1 MSATIKDEFDWQ
13 TVVRLPGDHAEFP
26 PSKLEQFEACPQSWK
41 LSQGIH
47 EDESEAARE
56 GALLHSL
63 VADRIADRLD
73 PDAVKDF
80 SAEQLELADACVAAY
95 NEIRTA
101 YPDCMTAVEES
112 LALFAE
118 DRSVLTWGTADCFGV
133 GKGSGFV
140 IDFKFGFNPVTHPA
154 RNLQTLT
161 YAAALC
167 QRFNLNEVECWIVQP
182 RLKLKISYTFDFAR
196 MGAIFVR
203 HIAGVICRCKY
214 GEPEMHPG
222 EKQCRHCPAKGV
234 CEEMRKELAAVATVA
249 SKPHDL
255 AAMDIHDLAR
265 FHEAGKT
272 VALFTVAVN
281 AEFRKRLEAAPFD
294 GYELKRT
301 GGGFKCPSPAVVFDR
316 LQDVL
321 TPSQMIGCCTCTLAK
336 VKAAYAEAAAAQ
348 GLYKSKKAA
357 AEAVQEE
364 LADVLVPNAERVAIV
379 KIEKE

>member
-1 MSATIKDEFDWQ
+1 MNPIKDEFDWQ
-13 TVVRLPGDHAEFP
+13 TLVHLVGDHAEFP
-26 PSKLEQFEACPQSWK
+26 PSKLEQFEACPLSWK

-56 GALLHSL
+56 GTLLHRL
-63 VADRIADRLD
+63 VAYRIADCLY
-73 PDAVKDF
+73 PDAEKDF
-80 SAEQLELADACVAAY
+80 TTEQLELADACVAAY
-95 NEIRTA
+95 NEIRAA
-101 YPDCMTAVEES
+101 YPDCTTAVEES

-133 GKGSGFV
+133 GKSSGFV
-140 IDFKFGFNPVTHPA
+140 IDFKFGFTPVTYPS
-154 RNLQTLT
+154 RNLQILT

-167 QRFNLNEVECWIVQP
+167 QRFKLDEVECWIVQP
-182 RLKLKISYTFDFAR
+182 RLNRKINYTFNFTEL
-196 MGAIFVR
+196 GAIFIR
-203 HIAGVICRCKY
+203 HVAGVISRCKDSD
-214 GEPEMHPG
+214 PEMHPG
-222 EKQCRHCPAKGV
+222 EKQCRYCPAKGV
-234 CEEMRKELAAVATVA
+234 CEGMRKELDAVATVA

-265 FHEAGKT
+265 FYEAGKT
-272 VALFTVAVN
+272 VSVFIDSIN
-281 AEFRKRLEAAPFD
+281 DEFRKRLEAAPFD

-321 TPSQMIGCCTCTLAK
+321 TPSQMIGCCTCTLTK
-336 VKAAYAEAAAAQ
+336 VKAAYADAAVAQ

-364 LADVLVPNAERVAIV
+364 LADVLVPNAERVSIV

>member
-1 MSATIKDEFDWQ
+1 MDTTIKDEFDWQ

-26 PSKLEQFEACPQSWK
+26 PSKLEQFEACPRSWK

-47 EDESEAARE
+47 EDESNAARE

-63 VADRIADRLD
+63 VADRIADCLD
-73 PDAVKDF
+73 PEAVKDF
-80 SAEQLELADACVAAY
+80 TTEQLELADACVAAY
-95 NEIRTA
+95 HEIRAA
-101 YPDCMTAVEES
+101 YPDCTTAVEES

-118 DRSVLTWGTADCFGV
+118 DRTVLTWGTADCFGV

-140 IDFKFGFNPVTHPA
+140 IDFKFGFNPVSHPS
-154 RNLQTLT
+154 RNLQVLT

-167 QRFNLNEVECWIVQP
+167 QRFNLDEVECWIVQP
-182 RLKLKISYTFDFAR
+182 RLKRKISYTFNFSKL
-196 MGAIFVR
+196 GAIFIR
-203 HIAGVICRCKY
+203 HIVGVICRCKC
-214 GEPEMHPG
+214 GDPEMHPG
-222 EKQCRHCPAKGV
+222 EMQCRYCPAKRF
-234 CEEMRKELAAVATVA
+234 CEGLQWKMGEVATGA
-249 SKPHDL
+249 GSPHDL
-255 AAMDIHDLAR
+255 AAMDIHDLTK
-265 FHEAGKT
+265 FYEAGKT
-272 VALFTVAVN
+272 VSLFIDSIN
-281 AEFRKRLEAAPFD
+281 EEFRKRLEAAPFD

-321 TPSQMIGCCTCTLAK
+321 TPSQMIGCCTCTLTK
-336 VKAAYAEAAAAQ
+336 VKAAYAEAAVAQ

-364 LADVLVPNAERVAIV
+364 LADVLVPNAERVSIV